1 MKPATAVTADEA
13 VALVLATVQRQPPLR
28 MPLVDALGHVL
39 ADDVPATIP
48 LPPWTNAAM
57 DGYAVRA
64 ADVRGASAAAPAT
77 LRIVGTSVA
86 GGAMAGAI
94 GPGETMRIFTGAAV
108 PVGADSVIRQEDTI
122 ARPDTVMIRD
132 SRDAG
137 HNVRTAGGDLAAG
150 ALALSAGTELGS
162 GQLALL
168 AALGVAHPLV
178 HRRPRVGILAT
189 GDELVGIDDPEPIL
203 SRQRLAD
210 VNGPALAAA
219 VVGAGGSAVPLGI
232 VPDRPEAIAAAI
244 DAARDVDLVLTAGGV
259 SVGDR
264 DFLHL
269 VTAQLGV
276 TELFGRVRMRP
287 GGPTSFG
294 RFPDGRCW
302 LGLPGNP
309 VSALVAFTLF
319 GRPAIRAM
327 AGHRRAAMPRFTI
340 VMDDIVGRDATLELF
355 LRVTLSVDGER
366 PPRARLTGP
375 QGSGMLTSIARADA
389 LAVVAPGSGATS
401 RGEALPAIPW

>member
-1 MKPATAVTADEA
+1 MKPAVAVSADEA
-13 VALVLATVQRQPPLR
+13 VAMVLAAVPPQPALR
-28 MPLVDALGHVL
+28 MPLADALGHVL
-39 ADDVPATIP
+39 SDDVAGAIP

-64 ADVRGASAAAPAT
+64 ADVRGASAATPVT

-86 GGAMAGAI
+86 GGALAGAV
-94 GPGETMRIFTGAAV
+94 GAGEAMRIFTGAAV
-108 PVGADSVIRQEDTI
+108 PRGADSVIRQEDTA
-122 ARPDTVMIRD
+122 ARAGTVVILDR
-132 SRDAG
+132 RDAG
-137 HNVRTAGGDLAAG
+137 HNVRAAGGDLAAG
-150 ALALSAGTELGS
+150 ARALAAGTVLGP

-168 AALGVAHPLV
+168 AALGISHPMV

-189 GDELVGIDDPEPIL
+189 GDELISLDDPEPIL
-203 SRQRLAD
+203 ARQRLAD

-219 VVGAGGSAVPLGI
+219 VAQAGGTAVPLGI
-232 VPDRPEAIAAAI
+232 AADRPEAIAAII
-244 DAARDVDLVLTAGGV
+244 DAARDVELVITAGGV
-259 SVGDR
+259 SVGER
-264 DFLHL
+264 DYLHV
-269 VTAQLGV
+269 VTAALGV

-327 AGHRRAAMPRFTI
+327 AGHPRPAAPRFTI
-340 VMDDIVGRDATLELF
+340 TMDDIVGRDATLELF
-355 LRVTLSVDGER
+355 LRVTLSPDGNGR
-366 PPRARLTGP
+366 PRARLTGP

-389 LAVVAPGSGATS
+389 LAVVAPGAGSVAA
-401 RGEALPAIPW
+401 GEMLSAIPW